1 MKKEQVIDN
10 IEKSGS
16 NTVIVPKNIPV
27 LPTRDIVIFPVMI
40 YPILIGRTST
50 MKAVSNA
57 MENEKFIFITA
68 QKDPETEKPTLRDI
82 YKNGTICKIINVL
95 RLPNNMIKVLVEGV
109 MQGRIKKAR
118 KKDEYLYA
126 EIEPIQL
133 EYNDK
138 DLETQATIKT
148 ANDLFTE
155 YIKSNKAIHN
165 DLTVAFE
172 NISDPLRKLYFAAA
186 NLTSKPEIK
195 QKILEAKTIEEQ
207 YFQLASILTEE
218 LDVMRLGE
226 EVEDKVNS
234 SIQKM
239 QRKFYI
245 QEQIKAL
252 ESELSDE
259 DKVSPDITALREAI
273 DKANMPTLAK
283 NKAEEEFEKLKK
295 TSQMSPDYGVLRNYI
310 ELMTQLP
317 WSNYTKD
324 DMNINHVKTILDED
338 HYDLEKPKDRILEYI
353 AILNLTGNLKRQILC
368 FVGPPGV
375 GKTSL
380 AKSIARALG
389 RKFVRF
395 SLGGV
400 RDEAEIRGHR
410 RTYIGAL
417 PGKII
422 QSMKKAGAVN
432 PVILLDEIDKMA
444 NDYRG
449 DPAAAL
455 LEVLDPEQN
464 NNFNDHYL
472 EVDYDLS
479 NVLFI
484 TTANVRY
491 DIPGPLLDRMEI
503 IELGSYLDYQKFEI
517 AKRHIIPKIIKEYGM
532 EACNVK
538 FEDDAIYKI
547 IREYTKEAGVRNLE
561 REIGGVLRKYAKDL
575 ISDFNEKHPEVIEEI
590 SIRNKQKEEKAN
602 SAKAKKAVKKEEDA
616 ANANISNDAESKEL
630 NDKETNKANADNKE
644 AAISL
649 EYIGSNAIFLRE
661 IKKTKLK
668 ITPDTV
674 EKYLKAPRFRNKKED
689 LEPKVG
695 VVTGLAWT
703 SVGGDILPVEVNIMP
718 GAEKLTLTG
727 KLGDVMKESAMA
739 AFTVVKS
746 NLEKFGI
753 PENTFEKK
761 EIHIHVPE
769 GAIPKDGPSAGIT
782 MTLALISAATQKAV
796 RGDIAMTGEITL
808 RGNILPIGGLNEKL
822 LAARRAGKMTV
833 LIPDDNLRDV
843 DDIANEIKD
852 GITIIPVKTIFEAL
866 AHVFAEKAPAKKP
879 RATKQATPKKK

>member
-1 MKKEQVIDN
+1 MKKLKELDD
-10 IEKSGS
+10 IEKTGS
-16 NTVIVPKNIPV
+16 NTVIVPKQLPV

-40 YPILIGRTST
+40 YPILIGREST
-50 MKAVSNA
+50 IKAVQTAIN
-57 MENEKFIFITA
+57 NEKFIFITA
-68 QKDPETEKPTLRDI
+68 QKNPETDNPTIKDI
-82 YKNGTICKIINVL
+82 YRDGTICKIINVL
-95 RLPNNMIKVLVEGV
+95 RLPNNMLKVLVEGV
-109 MQGRIKKAR
+109 MQGRITKTK
-118 KKDEYLYA
+118 KKDEYIYA
-126 EIEPIQL
+126 DIEPIQIN
-133 EYNDK
+133 YNDK
-138 DLETQATIKT
+138 ELKLQATIKS
-148 ANDLFTE
+148 ASDLFLE
-155 YIKSNKAIHN
+155 YVKANKVIHN
-165 DLTVAFE
+165 DLAIAFE
-172 NISDPLRKLYFAAA
+172 NIGDHVRKLYFAAA
-186 NLTSKPEIK
+186 NITAKPEIK
-195 QKILEAKTIEEQ
+195 QKILEAKTLEEQ
-207 YFQLASILTEE
+207 YFQLAAIITKE
-218 LDVMRLGE
+218 LDLMRIGE
-226 EVEDKVNS
+226 EVEDKVNN

-259 DKVSPDITALREAI
+259 DKLSPDITALREAI
-273 DKANMPTLAK
+273 NKANMPKIAK
-283 NKAEEEFEKLKK
+283 DKAEEEFEKLKK
-295 TSQMSPDYGVLRNYI
+295 TSQMSPDYGVLRNYL

-317 WSNYTKD
+317 WSVRTKD
-324 DMNINHVKTILDED
+324 DMNINHVKEILDTD
-338 HYDLEKPKDRILEYI
+338 HYDLEKPKERILEYI

-395 SLGGV
+395 SLGGI

-422 QSMKKAGAVN
+422 QSMKKAGTVN

-444 NDYRG
+444 NDFRG
-449 DPAAAL
+449 DPASAL

-484 TTANVRY
+484 TTANVKY

-532 EACNVK
+532 GDFKINFKE
-538 FEDDAIYKI
+538 DAIYKI
-547 IREYTKEAGVRNLE
+547 IQEYTKEAGVRNLE
-561 REIGGVLRKYAKDL
+561 REISSVLRKFAKDL
-575 ISDFNEKHPEVIEEI
+575 IADFNKKYPEIIDEI
-590 SIRNKQKEEKAN
+590 DNENITSENKN
-602 SAKAKKAVKKEEDA
+602 H
-616 ANANISNDAESKEL
+616 ITESKKSGKNQADKSDVKNTQEQNEKQSQVNAEL
-630 NDKETNKANADNKE
+630 N
-644 AAISL
+644 
-649 EYIGSNAIFLRE
+649 FLGKNPVFIKE
-661 IKKTKLK
+661 IKKIKLN
-668 ITPDTV
+668 ISVETV
-674 EKYLKAPRFRNKKED
+674 EKYLKAPRFRNKAED
-689 LEPKVG
+689 LEPKIG

-703 SVGGDILPVEVNIMP
+703 SVGGDILPVEVNMMP
-718 GAEKLTLTG
+718 GSEKLTLTG

-746 NLEKFGI
+746 NMDKFGI
-753 PENTFEKK
+753 KQKTFDKK

-782 MTLALISAATQKAV
+782 MAVALASAATQKPV

-822 LAARRAGKMTV
+822 LAARRAGKMNV
-833 LIPDDNLRDV
+833 LIPADNIRDV
-843 DDIANEIKD
+843 DDIAKEIKD
-852 GITIIPVKTIFEAL
+852 GMNIIPVKTIFQAL
-866 AHVFAEKAPAKKP
+866 EHVFIKSK
-879 RATKQATPKKK
+879 

>member
-1 MKKEQVIDN
+1 MKTEEVIDE

-16 NTVIVPKNIPV
+16 NTVVIPKQIPV

-40 YPILIGRTST
+40 YPILVGRTAT
-50 MKAVSNA
+50 MKAVSHA
-57 MENEKFIFITA
+57 MENEKFIFVTS
-68 QKDPETEKPTLRDI
+68 QKDPATETPTLRDI

-109 MQGRIKKAR
+109 MQGRIIKSR
-118 KKDEYLYA
+118 KKDDFMYA
-126 EIEPIQL
+126 QIEPIQI
-133 EYNDK
+133 EYDESSM
-138 DLETQATIKT
+138 ETQATIRM
-148 ANDLFTE
+148 ANDLVLE
-155 YIKSNKAIHN
+155 YIKANKAIPN
-165 DLTVAFE
+165 DTSVAYD

-186 NLTSKPEIK
+186 NISAKPEVK
-195 QKILEAKTIEEQ
+195 QKILEAPTLEEQ
-207 YFQLASILTEE
+207 YFQLAAVLRRE
-218 LDVMRLGE
+218 LDMLYLEE
-226 EVEDKVNS
+226 EVEGKVS
-234 SIQKM
+234 SAIQKV
-239 QRKFYI
+239 QRKYYI

-252 ESELSDE
+252 ENELNEE
-259 DKVSPDITALREAI
+259 DRMSPDIKALREAI
-273 DKANMPTLAK
+273 DKANMPEHAK

-295 TSQMSPDYGVLRNYI
+295 TSQSSADYGVMRNYL

-317 WSNYTKD
+317 WSNFTND
-324 DMNINHVKTILDED
+324 DMDINHVKEILDAD

-353 AILNLTGNLKRQILC
+353 AILNLTGNLKRQIIC
-368 FVGPPGV
+368 FIGPPGV

-422 QSMKKAGAVN
+422 QSMKKAGTMN

-444 NDYRG
+444 NDFRG

-464 NNFNDHYL
+464 SAFNDHYL

-484 TTANVRY
+484 TTANVKY
-491 DIPGPLLDRMEI
+491 DIPTPLLDRMEL
-503 IELGSYLDYQKFEI
+503 IELGSYLDYQKYEI

-532 EACNVK
+532 EEFNLK
-538 FEDDAIYKI
+538 FTDEAIYKI
-547 IREYTKEAGVRNLE
+547 IQEYTKEAGVRSLE

-575 ISDFNEKHPEVIEEI
+575 VADFNKNHPEVMEAI
-590 SIRNKQKEEKAN
+590 SKKN
-602 SAKAKKAVKKEEDA
+602 SELEDGKSKKKAKDA
-616 ANANISNDAESKEL
+616 KDDTPAESKPL
-630 NDKETNKANADNKE
+630 A
-644 AAISL
+644 L
-649 EYIGSNAIFLRE
+649 EYLGNNDAFKENVKSINAE
-661 IKKTKLK
+661 ITCE
-668 ITPDTV
+668 TV
-674 EKYLKAPRFRNKKED
+674 EKYLKAPRFRNKEED
-689 LEPKVG
+689 LEAKVG

-718 GAEKLTLTG
+718 GAGKLTLTG
-727 KLGDVMKESAMA
+727 KLGEVMKESAMA

-746 NLEKFGI
+746 NMKAFEVPEKAFD
-753 PENTFEKK
+753 KK

-782 MTLALISAATQKAV
+782 MTVALISAATQKAV

-808 RGNILPIGGLNEKL
+808 RGNVLAIGGLSEKL
-822 LAARRAGKMTV
+822 LAARRNGKMTV
-833 LIPDDNLRDV
+833 LIPHDNLRDI
-843 DDIANEIKD
+843 DDIAPEIKE
-852 GITIIPVKTIFEAL
+852 GMQIIPVKTIFEAL
-866 AHVFAEKAPAKKP
+866 EHVFAEE
-879 RATKQATPKKK
+879 TKKKTRKSK

>member
-1 MKKEQVIDN
+1 MQEKDIVLDN
-10 IEKSGS
+10 IEKSDS
-16 NTVIVPKNIPV
+16 NTVVVPKNIPV
-27 LPTRDIVIFPVMI
+27 LPVRDIVIFPIMI

-50 MKAVSNA
+50 LKAVSDA
-57 MENEKFIFITA
+57 MDNEKFIFITA
-68 QKDPETEKPTLRDI
+68 QKNPETDEPTSKDI
-82 YKNGTICKIINVL
+82 NKYGTICKIIQVL
-95 RLPNNMIKVLVEGV
+95 RLPNNMLKVLVEGV
-109 MQGRIKKAR
+109 MQGKIMKSKK
-118 KKDEYLYA
+118 KKEYIYA
-126 EIEPIQL
+126 QVEPI
-133 EYNDK
+133 EIKYDEK
-138 DLETQATIKT
+138 DTETIATIRRT
-148 ANDLFTE
+148 SDLFAQ
-155 YIKSNKAIHN
+155 YVRNNRLLHN
-165 DLTVAFE
+165 DLVVAYE
-172 NISDPLRKLYFAAA
+172 NIDDPLRKLYFAAA
-186 NLTSKPEIK
+186 NLTQKAEIK
-195 QKILEAKTIEEQ
+195 QKILEAKDLKSQ
-207 YFQLASILTEE
+207 YFSLAAILAKE
-218 LDVMRLGE
+218 LDLLKVEE
-226 EVEDKVNS
+226 EVEDKVQN

-245 QEQIKAL
+245 QEQIRAL
-252 ESELSDE
+252 ESELGEE
-259 DKVSPDITALREAI
+259 DKISPELIAIRESI
-273 DKANMPTLAK
+273 DKAQMPDHALAK
-283 NKAEEEFEKLKK
+283 ADEEYEKLKK
-295 TSQMSPDYGVLRNYI
+295 TSPMSPDFAVLRNYI

-317 WSNYTKD
+317 WHEATMD
-324 DMNINHVKTILDED
+324 DMNINHVKEVLDTD
-338 HYDLEKPKDRILEYI
+338 HYDLQKPKERILEYI

-422 QSMKKAGAVN
+422 QSMKKAGSVN

-444 NDYRG
+444 NDFRG
-449 DPAAAL
+449 DPASAL

-464 NNFNDHYL
+464 NTFNDHYL

-517 AKRHIIPKIIKEYGM
+517 ATRHILPKVVQEYGM
-532 EACNVK
+532 ADFNIK
-538 FEDDAIYKI
+538 FTDDAVYKI

-561 REIGGVLRKYAKDL
+561 REIGSVLRKFAKEL
-575 ISDFNEKHPEVIEEI
+575 ISEFNSTHPELTLQPQTQVTEP
-590 SIRNKQKEEKAN
+590 SKGKK
-602 SAKAKKAVKKEEDA
+602 SKKAEPKQELIYLGINPEFQSSIK
-616 ANANISNDAESKEL
+616 SKEL
-630 NDKETNKANADNKE
+630 
-644 AAISL
+644 I
-649 EYIGSNAIFLRE
+649 
-661 IKKTKLK
+661 
-668 ITPDTV
+668 ITPEIV
-674 EKYLKAPRFRNKKED
+674 EKYLKAPRFKVKHEN

-703 SVGGDILPVEVNIMP
+703 SVGGDILPIEINIMP

-739 AFTVVKS
+739 ALSLVRANYQEFGIE
-746 NLEKFGI
+746 EKF
-753 PENTFEKK
+753 FEKK

-782 MTLALISAATQKAV
+782 MTVALISAASNRAV

-808 RGNILPIGGLNEKL
+808 RGKVLPIGGLNEKL
-822 LAARRAGKMTV
+822 LAARRAGIMTI
-833 LIPDDNLRDV
+833 LIPNDNLRDI
-843 DDIANEIKD
+843 DDVAPEIKQD
-852 GITIIPVKTIFEAL
+852 MQIHPIKHISDAL
-866 AHVFAEKAPAKKP
+866 QYVFA
-879 RATKQATPKKK
+879 